1 MIPLCLTAKGIFFVR
16 VKYNYPK
23 GDDDMSEY
31 NGFRIDTED
40 AEIWRREK
48 RFSDKFSDDDIERA
62 LREAS
67 IKVGKFVMP
76 EKAHIKS

>member
-1 MIPLCLTAKGIFFVR
+1 
-16 VKYNYPK
+16 
-23 GDDDMSEY
+23 MSEY
-31 NGFRIDTED
+31 NGFKIDTEG

-48 RFSDKFSDDDIERA
+48 RFSDKFSDEDIERA